1 MRTVLL
7 LALGFAA
14 STVDA
19 GALTPRMSGERLL
32 KQLEPVE
39 AGAIAEAAGKFSKDE
54 LASLRTMRNVE
65 FVQGYLAAVF
75 DQTEGTAWCYDPKSK
90 TPKPDTLWDESR
102 WALHRFSATQLKRNA
117 AELLTEIWRE
127 KWPCSSGGA
136 RGRQ

>member
-39 AGAIAEAAGKFSKDE
+39 AGAIAEPAGKFSKDE

-65 FVQGYLAAVF
+65 FVQGYLAAVY

-102 WALHRFSATQLKRNA
+102 WALHRLSATQLKRNA